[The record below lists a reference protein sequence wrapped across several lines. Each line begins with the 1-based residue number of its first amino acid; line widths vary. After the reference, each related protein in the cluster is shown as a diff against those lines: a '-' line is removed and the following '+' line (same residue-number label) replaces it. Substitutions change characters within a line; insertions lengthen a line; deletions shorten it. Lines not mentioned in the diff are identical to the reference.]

1 MNWKAILRKL
11 SRRQKAKS
19 SEIKNVLRNLNQKSR
34 VGVGCMV
41 DRQIE
46 TLQAVILALS
56 VQDNM
61 GSLRNW
67 TFKELCQQRLV
78 WKGEEKEKVTQSL
91 NMMHTVCFP
100 HPYFFSP

>member
-19 SEIKNVLRNLNQKSR
+19 SEIKNVLRNLNQNSR
-34 VGVGCMV
+34 VGVGFMV

-67 TFKELCQQRLV
+67 TFKELCQ
-78 WKGEEKEKVTQSL
+78 
-91 NMMHTVCFP
+91 
-100 HPYFFSP
+100 